1 LPGLGFFGE
10 NHFVGTSA
18 QGDRMTF
25 LITSPLWLSA
35 LVLLVLPTI
44 IAITGTVLVRRS
56 FSLDKLRTNNEVA
69 GFKFAA
75 VGVLYAVLL
84 AFAVVVVWEKFDESE
99 NFVAEEAGA
108 AATIYRLADGVGT
121 DSGAALRKGL
131 NGYINAAIDKDW
143 PAMEQGRAS
152 PIVTE
157 ALSGLYKVALKFTPG
172 NERDRVLLAEIL
184 HQLDLLTQARRARL
198 VMAAGIVPGVL
209 WMVLFGGAVLTV
221 GFTLFFGTQNLRA
234 QTLMTG
240 MLTLLIF
247 SGLLVIVEIDHPFAG
262 TVRVMP
268 EALTTVMEDL
278 GK

>member
-1 LPGLGFFGE
+1 
-10 NHFVGTSA
+10 
-18 QGDRMTF
+18 MTF
-25 LITSPLWLSA
+25 LITAPLWLSA
-35 LVLLVLPTI
+35 LVLLVFPTI
-44 IAITGTVLVRRS
+44 IAMTGTVLVRRS
-56 FSLDKLRTNNEVA
+56 VSLDKLRTNNEVA
-69 GFKFAA
+69 GFKFAT

-99 NFVAEEAGA
+99 NFVAQEAGA

-121 DSGAALRKGL
+121 DSGAGLRKGL
-131 NGYINAAIDKDW
+131 NDYIKVAVTEDW
-143 PAMEQGRAS
+143 PAMERGGAS
-152 PIVTE
+152 SIARD
-157 ALSGLYKVALKFTPG
+157 ALSELYKAALKFTPG
-172 NERDRVLLAEIL
+172 NSRDGVLLAEVL

-198 VMAAGIVPGVL
+198 VVASGIVPGVL

-240 MLTLLIF
+240 ILTLLIF